1 MLLNNSSAKKLA
13 VKVAPKT
20 IYPKELP
27 SLKWWLLGR
36 SLALKK

>member
-13 VKVAPKT
+13 VKVAPKSV
-20 IYPKELP
+20 YPKEL
-27 SLKWWLLGR
+27 SNLKLGR